1 MKWGVR
7 GLDPSL
13 RSKKKTLVANSSV
26 STEAMPIPND
36 RERSSHGRRCG
47 PTAAPLGSWGPATV
61 PGRSRPVI
69 SSALRAPQGETGQS
83 RRRELGELTR
93 ETDGGSRNGIRIHL
107 RVLVDNW
114 IGCKEQLATSSR
126 STASRGRLIATR
138 GHPQPRPGGCSA
150 RREAGVV
157 AGGRPDGQ
165 TPASAVPRRRKS
177 ARDRVR
183 SLEDARRRTLRA
195 SAGKVVRPDAGS
207 RPASVGRQRV
217 FRWKRRPA
225 LGSEGAP
232 EPATTKVGSPSRRA
246 QGVAHPGLVPR
257 CNRSSQGKLLR

>member
-1 MKWGVR
+1 MRSSVVR
-7 GLDPSL
+7 CSLDGALVWRCGPCGRAHDEMGRPWPWSL
-13 RSKKKTLVANSSV
+13 ASQQEETLVANGSV
-26 STEAMPIPND
+26 STEAVPIPND

-69 SSALRAPQGETGQS
+69 SSALRAPQGGTGQS

-165 TPASAVPRRRKS
+165 TPASAVPRTTQVS
-177 ARDRVR
+177 PGSSPV
-183 SLEDARRRTLRA
+183 ARRRTA
-195 SAGKVVRPDAGS
+195 ANFEGF
-207 RPASVGRQRV
+207 GR
-217 FRWKRRPA
+217 KSCP
-225 LGSEGAP
+225 P
-232 EPATTKVGSPSRRA
+232 
-246 QGVAHPGLVPR
+246 
-257 CNRSSQGKLLR
+257 